1 MRKLV
6 AKAFARNLDFFFI
19 VSGSERTFTFR
30 VTLNTLPTL
39 TTLVRVIITLRLCAY
54 SNRLI
59 LFFFFSSGFCSNLTI
74 ETLSDKSSSYRSF
87 SKACAS
93 YSVRILLDFF
103 RSLNDMIT
111 KRCLSSLR
119 DSFLRRPVFGLS
131 SALHAFFDTLY
142 LANSDWIAHLETPVQ
157 QEMLACDSPCSCR
170 MTIPCLSAVEILE
183 IQNGA
188 SSYDGALLWNT
199 LPEDR
204 DTRSYR
210 ISSV

>member
-1 MRKLV
+1 MLRMS
-6 AKAFARNLDFFFI
+6 FI
-19 VSGSERTFTFR
+19 VSGSERNFTFR
-30 VTLNTLPTL
+30 VTLNTLPAL
-39 TTLVRVIITLRLCAY
+39 TTLVRVIISLCLCAY

-59 LFFFFSSGFCSNLTI
+59 LFFFFFSSGVCSNLTI
-74 ETLSDKSSSYRSF
+74 RTLSDKSSSYAAFRKLVPVMQPESCLIF
-87 SKACAS
+87 SDPLMIWSLEDAS
-93 YSVRILLDFF
+93 HLLEIVFF
-103 RSLNDMIT
+103 VAQSLVCRPLYT
-111 KRCLSSLR
+111 R
-119 DSFLRRPVFGLS
+119 FLI
-131 SALHAFFDTLY
+131 LY
-142 LANSDWIAHLETPVQ
+142 LANSSDWIAHLETPVQ

-188 SSYDGALLWNT
+188 SSYGGALLWNT